1 MMLRLTE
8 KMKNKFLPAFCLFF
22 FFAVSSNSFAGSVT
36 RTAEGKTRIQVVAW
50 STPNP
55 ALTDTNSRAEY
66 AVHQE
71 FLRRFPEIF
80 EKRYRAKYESNPG
93 KYGDFSWRKEDI
105 EVEFKRFAG
114 ITVEGMTMDSGP
126 LMAIAGGVSPDIL
139 YVNFR
144 QSDTYIQEGF
154 LYPLDKPEDNYFTSL
169 SQEEREFIV
178 HEKIMPVIKRHK
190 IGESQEYVWSLPRG
204 GLSGRVM
211 LYRKDL
217 LTKNGIPF
225 PDNDWTWEDFL
236 GYCKRLTD
244 PVRGTY
250 GVLLGKGQQESWHWV
265 SFLWSAGGEVMEYNE
280 RSDSWRAVFNSKG
293 AVTALDYYLRLT
305 TERWIDRNNV
315 TRYGYATKEPDG
327 GQKWELGQ
335 VGFMPTY
342 LRERVFATINPDLV
356 GMAPVPLGYPD
367 ENGVRHRGS
376 EINAG
381 MNGIYAGCDNPV
393 VRDAAWEYIRFLPSV
408 EATEIYT
415 KIMVEGGLGNF
426 INPKHLRRFGY
437 EDLIR
442 LAPAGWEEAYD
453 ICIEYGKPEPYGRNC
468 QLVYVEMTRPMH
480 LTENMALERDNPSL
494 PLHSA
499 ELYEKAE
506 KYKDTTPEQ
515 LRAKGA
521 DEAELRECAEMREAL
536 AKREA
541 LLQRVLNEA
550 VTETNE
556 KMLGILS
563 PRQQLARRV
572 GAFCTL
578 VAIAV
583 TFTLVFRK
591 IFKAF
596 VPPKVVGQEQVT
608 WGFRKY
614 KWAYIILLPALLS
627 ILVWKYVPLVM
638 GSVMAFQD
646 YRIMGGSQWVWLDNF
661 GNVLWDKEWWETV
674 YNSLKFC
681 FLTISLTFLPP
692 VILAV
697 FLQEIPYGR
706 IFFRTVFYLPA
717 VITGL
722 VVIYLWRSFYEP
734 SEFGVLNAVL
744 MRIPAIGIIGIGLLL
759 FFILYFFAQR
769 LFLHGNRLQGGLCLA
784 AGLLLFYYI
793 FSFALPV
800 INDPLVEG
808 PWYAR
813 LLNTMRDPYRWLLDR
828 KTAMLCCVLPNVW
841 AGMGPGCLI
850 YLAAL
855 KGVADDFYEAADI
868 DGATFVDKIL
878 FVVIPILKP
887 LLIIQFIGIFIRSWE
902 NTAMIMAM
910 TGGSSGTN
918 VASLLIFYKAY
929 VYLKF
934 GTATAMAWILGF
946 MLIGFTVHQ
955 LQILSKLE
963 FRTTGNKE

>member
-1 MMLRLTE
+1 
-8 KMKNKFLPAFCLFF
+8 MKKKRMAVFCLLLLFTM
-22 FFAVSSNSFAGSVT
+22 AVNSWAGMVT
-36 RTAEGKTRIQVVAW
+36 RTPEGKTRIQVTSW
-50 STPNP
+50 SIPDP
-55 ALTDTNSRAEY
+55 SKTDANGRAEY
-66 AVHQE
+66 AVYQE
-71 FLRRFPEIF
+71 FLRKFPAILEN
-80 EKRYRAKYESNPG
+80 KYSAKYESNVE

-105 EVEFKRFAG
+105 EIEFKSFSG
-114 ITVEGMTMDSGP
+114 ITVEGMGMDSGP
-126 LMAIAGGVSPDIL
+126 LMAIAGGVAPDIL

-154 LYPLDKPEDNYFTSL
+154 LYPLDKPGDNYFTSL
-169 SQEEREFIV
+169 SKDEYDFIV
-178 HEKIMPVIKRHK
+178 HEKILPVIQRRK
-190 IGESQEYVWSLPRG
+190 IGENRDHIWSLPRG

-217 LTKNGIPF
+217 LKKAGIPY

-236 GYCKRLTD
+236 EYCKKLTD

-250 GVLLGKGQQESWHWV
+250 GVRLGKGQQESWYWV
-265 SFLWSAGGEVMEYNE
+265 SFLWSAGGEVMERDE
-280 RSDSWRAVFNSKG
+280 KTDTWRAVFDSKE

-315 TRYGYATKEPDG
+315 TRYGYATKEAEG

-335 VGFMPTY
+335 VGFMPAY
-342 LRERVFATINPDLV
+342 LSERVFSTINPDLV

-381 MNGIYAGCDNPV
+381 MNAIFAGCDNPV
-393 VRDAAWEYIRFLPSV
+393 VRDAAWEYIRFLPGP
-408 EATEIYT
+408 EATAIYT

-426 INPKHLRRFGY
+426 VNPNYLRRFGY

-442 LAPAGWEEAYD
+442 LAPPGWEEAYN
-453 ICIEYGKPEPYGRNC
+453 ISIETGKPEPYGRNC

-480 LTENMALERDNPSL
+480 LAENFALARENSPL
-494 PLHSA
+494 PLYTA
-499 ELYEKAE
+499 EQYEKAE
-506 KYKDTTPEQ
+506 KYKDITPEQ
-515 LRAKGA
+515 LQ
-521 DEAELRECAEMREAL
+521 AEGRSEEEVQECRQMREAL
-536 AKREA
+536 EKRQD
-541 LLQRVLNEA
+541 LLQRLLSESVA
-550 VTETNE
+550 ETNE
-556 KMLGILS
+556 KMLGILA
-563 PRQQLARRV
+563 PRQRFIRRTSAV
-572 GAFCTL
+572 VML
-578 VAIAV
+578 IAIALA
-583 TFTLVFRK
+583 FTLVFRR

-596 VPPKVVGQEQVT
+596 VPPKIVGQEQIT

-614 KWAYIILLPALLS
+614 KWAYLILLPALLS
-627 ILVWKYVPLVM
+627 ILVWKYVPLIM

-681 FLTISLTFLPP
+681 FLTIALTFLPP

-697 FLQEIPYGR
+697 LLQEIPYGK

-744 MRIPAIGIIGIGLLL
+744 MRIPAIGIIGIALLL
-759 FFILYFFAQR
+759 FFILFFFAQR
-769 LFLHGNRLQGGLCLA
+769 LFLHGNRPQAGLCLV
-784 AGLLLFYYI
+784 AGLLLFYYV
-793 FSFALPV
+793 FSFALP
-800 INDPLVEG
+800 IFNDPLLES
-808 PWYAR
+808 PWYTR
-813 LLNTMRDPYRWLLDR
+813 LFATMRDPYRWLLDR
-828 KTAMLCCVLPNVW
+828 KTAMVCCVLPSVW

-918 VASLLIFYKAY
+918 VASLLVFYKAY

-946 MLIGFTVHQ
+946 MLIGFTVYQ

-963 FRTTGNKE
+963 FRTTGKKA

>member
-1 MMLRLTE
+1 MERDE
-8 KMKNKFLPAFCLFF
+8 K
-22 FFAVSSNSFAGSVT
+22 
-36 RTAEGKTRIQVVAW
+36 
-50 STPNP
+50 
-55 ALTDTNSRAEY
+55 TDT
-66 AVHQE
+66 
-71 FLRRFPEIF
+71 
-80 EKRYRAKYESNPG
+80 
-93 KYGDFSWRKEDI
+93 
-105 EVEFKRFAG
+105 
-114 ITVEGMTMDSGP
+114 
-126 LMAIAGGVSPDIL
+126 
-139 YVNFR
+139 
-144 QSDTYIQEGF
+144 
-154 LYPLDKPEDNYFTSL
+154 
-169 SQEEREFIV
+169 
-178 HEKIMPVIKRHK
+178 
-190 IGESQEYVWSLPRG
+190 
-204 GLSGRVM
+204 
-211 LYRKDL
+211 
-217 LTKNGIPF
+217 
-225 PDNDWTWEDFL
+225 
-236 GYCKRLTD
+236 
-244 PVRGTY
+244 
-250 GVLLGKGQQESWHWV
+250 
-265 SFLWSAGGEVMEYNE
+265 
-280 RSDSWRAVFNSKG
+280 WRAVFDSKE

-315 TRYGYATKEPDG
+315 TRYGYATKEAEG

-335 VGFMPTY
+335 VGFMPAY
-342 LRERVFATINPDLV
+342 LSERVFSTINPDLV

-381 MNGIYAGCDNPV
+381 MNAIFAGCDNPV
-393 VRDAAWEYIRFLPSV
+393 VRDAAWEYIRFLPGP
-408 EATEIYT
+408 EATAIYT

-426 INPKHLRRFGY
+426 VNPNYLRRFGY

-442 LAPAGWEEAYD
+442 LAPPGWEEAYN
-453 ICIEYGKPEPYGRNC
+453 ISIETGKPEPYGRNC

-480 LTENMALERDNPSL
+480 LAENFALARENSPL
-494 PLHSA
+494 PLYTA
-499 ELYEKAE
+499 EQYEKAE
-506 KYKDTTPEQ
+506 KYKDITPEQ
-515 LRAKGA
+515 LQ
-521 DEAELRECAEMREAL
+521 AEGRSEEEVQECRQMREAL
-536 AKREA
+536 EQRQD
-541 LLQRVLNEA
+541 LLQRLLSESVA
-550 VTETNE
+550 ETNE
-556 KMLGILS
+556 KMLGILA
-563 PRQQLARRV
+563 PRQRFIRRTSAV
-572 GAFCTL
+572 VML
-578 VAIAV
+578 IAIALA
-583 TFTLVFRK
+583 FTLVFRR

-596 VPPKVVGQEQVT
+596 VPPKIVGQEQIT

-614 KWAYIILLPALLS
+614 KWAYLILLPALLS
-627 ILVWKYVPLVM
+627 ILVWKYVPLIM

-681 FLTISLTFLPP
+681 FLTIALTFLPP

-697 FLQEIPYGR
+697 LLQEIPYGK

-744 MRIPAIGIIGIGLLL
+744 MRIPAIGIIGIALLL
-759 FFILYFFAQR
+759 FFILFFFAQR
-769 LFLHGNRLQGGLCLA
+769 LFLHGNRPQAGLCLV
-784 AGLLLFYYI
+784 AGLLLFYYV
-793 FSFALPV
+793 FSFALP
-800 INDPLVEG
+800 IFNDPLLES
-808 PWYAR
+808 PWYTR
-813 LLNTMRDPYRWLLDR
+813 LFATMRDPYRWLLDR
-828 KTAMLCCVLPNVW
+828 KTAMLCCVLPSVW

-918 VASLLIFYKAY
+918 VASLLVFYKAY

-946 MLIGFTVHQ
+946 MLIGFTVYQ

-963 FRTTGNKE
+963 FRTTGKKA